1 MKTNE
6 QIDICRTSA
15 GSHDVIER
23 EQPLPIP
30 GREEVEEVEEGQV
43 HPQPAGTGAIDF
55 FRDGS
60 DVAQSFQSV
69 SRARSLIF
77 LNVSGPGWNISTSF
91 SDRECAAV
99 IE

>member
-1 MKTNE
+1 MNTTE

-43 HPQPAGTGAIDF
+43 HLQPAGTGAIDF
-55 FRDGS
+55 FPGRERRCAEFS
-60 DVAQSFQSV
+60 ECQQS
-69 SRARSLIF
+69 
-77 LNVSGPGWNISTSF
+77 
-91 SDRECAAV
+91 
-99 IE
+99 